1 MKNPNGYGTVK
12 KLSGNRRRPYAAY
25 ITTKYEMGHSRKDIS
40 FLKDILP
47 KELYAQVEAECNSYY
62 QKEQR
67 GKQVQKCIGY
77 YEKRSDALVALADYN
92 KGPYDL
98 DKKTITFQQVY
109 EIFKEEKI
117 DKMKPSAKVSYEV
130 AYKKCESL
138 YNMRMHEIVTT
149 HMQNVVNEYADKSK
163 STQNN
168 LLKLFH
174 GIYKIADK
182 NNFVDKDYSKFVEIT
197 SEKES
202 KDKNPFTRDEVKL
215 VWDNLEWVHKSKR
228 KNALSD
234 IALMDSVVIMLY
246 TGMRVGELL
255 ELKAEDIHLEERW
268 IDLRGTK
275 TAAARRVVPIHKKII
290 PLIKRRIV
298 LNSTGYI
305 FKDSEQNK
313 IKYNKYTTSFFEP
326 MCDAL
331 NMEHTTHECRH
342 SFVSYATASG
352 LNPVFLKKIIGH
364 SAQDLTQDTYTH
376 AMIEDLIKEID
387 KYNL

>member
-92 KGPYDL
+92 KSPYDL
-98 DKKTITFQQVY
+98 DKRTITFQQVY
-109 EIFKEEKI
+109 EIFKAEKI
-117 DKMKPSAKVSYEV
+117 EKMKPGARASYEG
-130 AYKKCESL
+130 AYKKCGSL

-174 GIYKIADK
+174 AIYKIADK
-182 NNFVDKDYSKFVEIT
+182 NNFVEKDYSKFVEIT

-202 KDKNPFTRDEVKL
+202 KEKKPFTREEVQL
-215 VWDNLEWVHKSKR
+215 VWDNLEWVHKSER
-228 KNALSD
+228 KSAVSGV
-234 IALMDSVVIMLY
+234 ALMDSVVIMLY
-246 TGMRVGELL
+246 TGMRISELL

-275 TAAARRVVPIHKKII
+275 TAAARRIVPVHKKII

-305 FKDSEQNK
+305 FRSNKDKK
-313 IKYNKYTTSFFEP
+313 IDYNGYLTSFFEP
-326 MCDAL
+326 MCDAFS
-331 NMEHTTHECRH
+331 MRHTPHECRH
-342 SFVSYATASG
+342 SFATYAAASRM
-352 LNPVFLKKIIGH
+352 NPILVKKIIGH

-376 AMIEDLIKEID
+376 AMIEDLVAEID
-387 KYNL
+387 KYTL

>member
-92 KGPYDL
+92 KSPYDL
-98 DKKTITFQQVY
+98 DKRTITFQQVY
-109 EIFKEEKI
+109 EIFKAEKI
-117 DKMKPSAKVSYEV
+117 EKMKPGARASYEG
-130 AYKKCESL
+130 AYKKCGSL

-174 GIYKIADK
+174 AIYKIADK
-182 NNFVDKDYSKFVEIT
+182 NNFVEKDYSKFVEIT

-202 KDKNPFTRDEVKL
+202 KEKNPFTREEVQL
-215 VWDNLEWVHKSKR
+215 VWDNLEWVHKSER
-228 KNALSD
+228 KSAVSGV
-234 IALMDSVVIMLY
+234 ALMDSVVIMLY
-246 TGMRVGELL
+246 TGMRISELL

-275 TAAARRVVPIHKKII
+275 TAAARRIVPVHKKII

-305 FKDSEQNK
+305 FRNNKDKK
-313 IKYNKYTTSFFEP
+313 IDYNGYLTSFFEP
-326 MCDAL
+326 MCDAFS
-331 NMEHTTHECRH
+331 MRHTPHECRH
-342 SFVSYATASG
+342 SFATYAAASRM
-352 LNPVFLKKIIGH
+352 NPILVKKIIGH

-376 AMIEDLIKEID
+376 AMIEDLVAEID
-387 KYNL
+387 KYTL

>member
-92 KGPYDL
+92 KSPYDL
-98 DKKTITFQQVY
+98 DKRTITFQQVY
-109 EIFKEEKI
+109 EIFKAEKVE
-117 DKMKPSAKVSYEV
+117 KMKPSAKAAYVG
-130 AYKKCESL
+130 AYKKCGSL

-182 NNFVDKDYSKFVEIT
+182 NNFVEKDYSKFVEIT

-202 KDKNPFTRDEVKL
+202 KDKNPFTRDEVQL

-234 IALMDSVVIMLY
+234 VALMDSVVIMLY
-246 TGMRVGELL
+246 TGMRIGELL

-305 FKDSEQNK
+305 FRNNKDKQ
-313 IKYNKYTTSFFEP
+313 IDYNGYLTSFFDP
-326 MCDAL
+326 MCDAFS
-331 NMEHTTHECRH
+331 MKHTPHECRH